1 MEENDWN
8 ELQWDTI
15 DKFFKDNH
23 YCLIDHHLKSY
34 NKFYENDIFNIFR
47 EKNPVKILK
56 EFNDKTNEYDL
67 QCYMYMGGKTGKKIY
82 YGKPVIFDEENTHF
96 MYPNEARLR
105 NMTYGFTIHYD
116 IEIDFVMKNE
126 TGETI
131 NKSMTLEKIFLGKM
145 PIMMHSNMC
154 LLNGMA
160 RQFCFN
166 AGECKNDRGGYFII
180 DGKEKAIV
188 CQEQFANN
196 MINIS
201 NKGNETYSHYADV
214 RSVSED
220 ASKPT
225 RNLSV
230 RVVRPD
236 ITYTNEQIVVNIP
249 NVRKPVP
256 LFILMRALGVIS
268 DKAII
273 ETCLLDLKENENYID
288 FFIPSIHDAN
298 RFFTQKAAIEYIA
311 SLTKGKTSNHVL
323 EILMDYLFPHIGV
336 DNFIDKAY
344 YLGHIVFNLIK
355 VYYGKKPT
363 DRDNF
368 KYKRVEM
375 TGTLI
380 YNLFNEYLKIQ
391 NDTIAKSFDKIYYYN
406 AQIYSSNFPL
416 LIDNNYKE
424 VFKERILD
432 NGFKKAF
439 KGNWGATENTKRLGV
454 IQDLNRLS
462 YNSALSHLRKIN
474 LSMDASAKIVA
485 PRLLHGSQWGL
496 IDPVD
501 TPDGGNVGLH
511 KHMAMMTHITAGYS
525 KEPLI
530 SLLYNTFNVKK
541 LRTLKT
547 KQLSKMIKIFV
558 NGHWIGSIDDPIL
571 FTETF
576 KNYRRISLIPVQT
589 SISWNIQANIIYIN
603 TDGGRLCRPIF
614 YIDSDRNPSYDK
626 YSDNLSWSNLL
637 TGSHK
642 KPDNF
647 DINTF
652 YSAKELYDDK
662 NIDSLFSKKALLDFI
677 DSEEAETSLI
687 SVNKQDS
694 YINNRYTHCEIH
706 PSLIL
711 GVMGNQVVYP
721 ENNQLP
727 RDLFSCGQSKQGV
740 SLYHSNYQ
748 NRIDKMG
755 VILNNGDIPLIKSR
769 YMEYINNE
777 EHPYGENVIVA
788 ISCYSGYNV
797 EDSILFNEGSVKRG
811 LFRTTYFNMYES
823 RESSTKVANSN
834 VDNRFSPVVSEGAVG
849 LKPGYDYS
857 ELDEHGLIKENTV
870 MDDKKVVIGK
880 VENDPSEPGLLV
892 DDSVFP
898 KKGQLGVVDKS
909 FITEEEEGFRL
920 AKVRIREERVPAIG
934 DKFCSRCGQ
943 KGTVG
948 QLIPECDMPFTKNG
962 LKPDII
968 INPHALPSRM
978 TIGQLIETVVGKAGL
993 EYGAF
998 GDCTAFNNK
1007 GSKIE
1012 EFGKLLTKAGYNST
1026 GNEIMYNGYTGEQL
1040 KTEIFIG
1047 PTYYMRLKHMV
1058 KDKINY
1064 RARGP
1069 RTLMTRQ
1076 TVQGRANDGGLRVG
1090 EMERDGLIAHGV
1102 TSFLTESMM
1111 KRGDEYQ
1118 VAICNKTGCIAIY
1131 NEPKQ
1136 LFISPMADGP
1146 IKFTGNIDN
1155 KLNIVNVTKYGRD
1168 FSIVKIPYC
1177 LKLLM
1182 QELTA
1187 MGVHM
1192 RIITEDNIDQIE
1204 NLSYS
1209 KTIDKLL
1216 HSENVDYTKVALEN
1230 KQLFDENDNNELPV
1244 KDIGENDEEE
1254 DADEPKEDDEDMEE
1268 ISLDKIQDE
1277 ILPEV
1282 EEKPPTMTDKPIT
1295 TTLNAV
1301 SDAYEKNVSFDV
1313 RDNINTQMQS
1323 AQEAVSSA
1331 TDNIAKTAS
1340 AGVQNLLGIN
1350 TEAPQEEE
1358 QQPQPQQGG
1367 GEGVGILPV
1376 AANMP
1381 PVMGGLPPM
1390 SPVTINVINGGNDIG
1405 SAPVNQGGGKKQ
1417 SGGDIFKFK
1426 GGFSLD
1432 GGEGQSGGDD
1442 GQSGGDEGQIGGDE
1456 GQSGGDSK
1464 VIQIG

>member
-1 MEENDWN
+1 MDENDWN
-8 ELQWDTI
+8 EIQWDII
-15 DKFFKDNH
+15 DKFFGDNR

-34 NKFYENDIFNIFR
+34 NKFYEKDIFNIFR
-47 EKNPVKILK
+47 EKNPVKIQK
-56 EFNDKTNEYDL
+56 EYNQKTGDYDL

-105 NMTYGFTIHYD
+105 DMTYGFTIHYD
-116 IEIDFVMKNE
+116 IEIDFVIR
-126 TGETI
+126 TDGGESVIST
-131 NKSMTLEKIFLGKM
+131 MTLEKIFLGKM

-180 DGKEKAIV
+180 DGKEKTIV

-196 MINIS
+196 MINYN
-201 NKGNETYSHYADV
+201 NKGNEIYSHYADV

-220 ASKPT
+220 ASKPV

-230 RVVRPD
+230 RIVRQD
-236 ITYTNEQIVVNIP
+236 TIYTNKQIVINVP

-273 ETCLLDLKENENYID
+273 ETCLLDLNENSDYVD
-288 FFIPSIHDAN
+288 VFIPSIHDAN

-311 SLTKGKTSNHVL
+311 TLTKGKTTSHVL
-323 EILMDYLFPHIGV
+323 EILMDYLFPHIGTE
-336 DNFIDKAY
+336 NFIDKAY
-344 YLGHIVFNLIK
+344 YLGHIVFNLLKI
-355 VYYGKKPT
+355 YNGKKPT

-368 KYKRVEM
+368 KYKRVEL

-380 YNLFNEYLKIQ
+380 YNLFNEYLKLQ
-391 NDTIAKSFDKIYYYN
+391 NDTIAKSLDKTYYYN
-406 AQIYSSNFPL
+406 VQIYSTNFKL
-416 LIDNNYKE
+416 LIENNFKE
-424 VFKERILD
+424 VFKERILE

-439 KGNWGATENTKRLGV
+439 KGNWGATENTKRLGI

-462 YNSALSHLRKIN
+462 YNSALSHMRKLN
-474 LSMDASAKIVA
+474 LSIDSSAKVVA
-485 PRLLHGSQWGL
+485 PRLLNGSQWGL

-501 TPDGGNVGLH
+501 TPDGGNIGFH
-511 KHMAMMTHITAGYS
+511 KHMAIMTHITTGYS

-530 SLLYNTFNVKK
+530 ALLHSEFNVKN

-547 KQLSKMIKIFV
+547 KQLSRMIKILV

-571 FTETF
+571 FTESF
-576 KNYRRISLIPVQT
+576 KNYRRISLIPIET
-589 SISWNIQANIIYIN
+589 SIAWNIQESIIFIN

-614 YIDSDRNPSYDK
+614 YIDGERKPSYDN
-626 YSDNLSWSNLL
+626 YADALTWNDLI
-637 TGSHK
+637 TGSNK
-642 KPDNF
+642 KIDHYN
-647 DINTF
+647 INNF
-652 YSAKELYDDK
+652 YSRQELYGDK
-662 NIDSLFSKKALLDFI
+662 KVETLIGKSALLDFV
-677 DSEEAETSLI
+677 DSEEAESILI
-687 SVNKQDS
+687 SVNRQEN
-694 YINNRYTHCEIH
+694 YLNNRFTHCEIH
-706 PSLIL
+706 PSLML

-727 RDLFSCGQSKQGV
+727 RDLFSCGQSKQAV

-755 VILNNGDIPLIKSR
+755 VVLNNGEIPLVKSR
-769 YMEYINNE
+769 YMQYINNE

-788 ISCYSGYNV
+788 IMCYSGYNV

-811 LFRTTYFNMYES
+811 LFRTTYFNMYQA

-834 VDNRFSPVVSEGAVG
+834 VNNRFSPVVTEGAVG
-849 LKPGYDYS
+849 IKPGYDYS
-857 ELDEHGLIKENTV
+857 NLDEHGLIKENTL

-880 VENDPSEPGLLV
+880 VEDDPSEPGLKV
-892 DDSVFP
+892 DDSVYP
-898 KKGQLGVVDKS
+898 KKGQLGIVDKS

-948 QLIPECDMPFTKNG
+948 QLIPERDMPFTKNG

-978 TIGQLIETVVGKAGL
+978 TIGQLIETIVGKAGL

-1007 GSKIE
+1007 GSKIK
-1012 EFGKLLTKAGYNST
+1012 EFGNLLTKAGYNST
-1026 GNEIMYNGYTGEQL
+1026 GNEVMYNGYTGEQL
-1040 KTEIFIG
+1040 NTEIFIG

-1069 RTLMTRQ
+1069 RTMMTRQ

-1090 EMERDGLIAHGV
+1090 EMERDGLIAHGA

-1136 LFISPMADGP
+1136 LFISPMSDGP
-1146 IKFTGNIDN
+1146 IKFTGNVEN

-1168 FSIVKIPYC
+1168 FSIVRIPYC
-1177 LKLLM
+1177 FKLLM

-1192 RIITEDNIDQIE
+1192 RIITEDNIDQLE
-1204 NLSYS
+1204 NMSYS

-1216 HSENVDYTKVALEN
+1216 QQEKVDYTKVALEH
-1230 KQLFDENDNNELPV
+1230 KQLFDESEKETLPV
-1244 KDIGENDEEE
+1244 KDIEGDDEEVL
-1254 DADEPKEDDEDMEE
+1254 DDKPSQDDESEETEMEE
-1268 ISLDKIQDE
+1268 ISIDKIE
-1277 ILPEV
+1277 SEMLPEV
-1282 EEKPPTMTDKPIT
+1282 DPNQPPPAPTISEKPIT
-1295 TTLNAV
+1295 SALTAANR
-1301 SDAYEKNVSFDV
+1301 AYEDNVSFDV
-1313 RDNINTQMQS
+1313 RDRISSQVGEATM
-1323 AQEAVSSA
+1323 AVSDA
-1331 TDNIAKTAS
+1331 TNDFTRRAS
-1340 AGVQNLLGIN
+1340 EGIQELLGVD
-1350 TEAPQEEE
+1350 TTPAVEEPQKI
-1358 QQPQPQQGG
+1358 QQGG
-1367 GEGVGILPV
+1367 GIIPT
-1376 AANMP
+1376 MIP
-1381 PVMGGLPPM
+1381 QM
-1390 SPVTINVINGGNDIG
+1390 SPVTINVINGGSDSG
-1405 SAPVNQGGGKKQ
+1405 QSPVNQGGGKKQ
-1417 SGGDIFKFK
+1417 SSQDGGIFKFK
-1426 GGFSLD
+1426 GGFSQQGGGSEEQYD
-1432 GGEGQSGGDD
+1432 GGGEQD
-1442 GQSGGDEGQIGGDE
+1442 GGDEEQEGG
-1456 GQSGGDSK
+1456 SSNSK
-1464 VIQIG
+1464 VIKLV